1 MRSSTLLAVLGTA
14 SLAAAQTTIT
24 SIYVST
30 PTSTSSS
37 KSLFFGVPSVHSHC
51 LFQLFCVFVTAPPRQ
66 NERLQSC
73 LASCMIQF
81 PALPRVTGGGGVIGP
96 APAAKGCRGRTD
108 RLDRVARDV
117 GPCHPHQPP
126 PPLLPVTLPPY
137 PPPKAPIP
145 VQTPRPVPV
154 NSLSPDPDPVGFVPG
169 KEDVQNYED
178 PPPLPDDPPV
188 ASLPPLGF

>member
-30 PTSTSSS
+30 PTSTS
-37 KSLFFGVPSVHSHC
+37 L
-51 LFQLFCVFVTAPPRQ
+51 TPPRQ

-73 LASCMIQF
+73 LAACMIQF
-81 PALPRVTGGGGVIGP
+81 PALPRVTGGGGVIPP

-126 PPLLPVTLPPY
+126 SPLLPVTFPPF

-145 VQTPRPVPV
+145 IQTPRPVPV
-154 NSLSPDPDPVGFVPG
+154 NSLSPDPDSAGFVPG
-169 KEDVQNYED
+169 NEDENEQTYED